1 MFSSYR
7 SALLTV
13 ALGVCVYYVGTFLI
27 TCLNAA
33 FILTK
38 IMRGLKPF
46 PGPDK
51 HWLYGNLHQVRD
63 VAKLK
68 KSIHPKKIEVGG
80 SRAILDRERKP
91 RKKYFIIGL
100 KKNGYGGG
108 Y

>member
-1 MFSSYR
+1 MNTTLHKMESITSVFSSYR
-7 SALLTV
+7 SALFTV
-13 ALGVCVYYVGTFLI
+13 ALGVCVYYVGKFLI

-68 KSIHPKKIEVGG
+68 KSIHPKENQKQLF
-80 SRAILDRERKP
+80 S
-91 RKKYFIIGL
+91 
-100 KKNGYGGG
+100 
-108 Y
+108 